1 VKRAAF
7 AAAFYLT
14 LGLAVQ
20 LRADQGAPAPGR
32 ILLSLEAGVRMRLV
46 NVESGKSVAV
56 RGAGLALRELPPGTW
71 RVRRLDVDSLRER
84 MRELPADRFVFRVA
98 PGAITYIGD
107 WGMPSSLVGGS
118 GAPVRGRPIAIAHT
132 ESAAACVC
140 TPRNLEGARARWPNE
155 LLAADLVLAC
165 ASRSAPET
173 PESAPLWEAD
183 CAFAP

>member
-1 VKRAAF
+1 MKRSAL
-7 AAAFYLT
+7 AAAFCLT
-14 LGLAVQ
+14 LALAVQ
-20 LRADQGAPAPGR
+20 LRANEGAPAAGR

-56 RGAGLALRELPPGTW
+56 RGAGLALRELAPGTW

-98 PGAITYIGD
+98 AGAITYLGE
-107 WGMPSSLVGGS
+107 WGAPSTLVGGS
-118 GAPVRGRPIAIAHT
+118 GAPVRGRPVAIAHT

-140 TPRNLEGARARWPNE
+140 TPRTLDDARARWPNE
-155 LLAADLVLAC
+155 FLAADLLLAC
-165 ASRSAPET
+165 AGRAAPET
-173 PESAPLWEAD
+173 PESPPLWEAD

>member
-1 VKRAAF
+1 
-7 AAAFYLT
+7 
-14 LGLAVQ
+14 LAVQ
-20 LRADQGAPAPGR
+20 LRAESKAPIAGR

-56 RGAGLALRELPPGTW
+56 RGAGLALRELAPGTW

-98 PGAITYIGD
+98 PGAITYIGE
-107 WGMPSSLVGGS
+107 WGVPSTLVGGS
-118 GAPVRGRPIAIAHT
+118 GAPVRGRPVAISHT

-140 TPRNLEGARARWPNE
+140 APRTLESARARWSSE
-155 LLAADLVLAC
+155 LVATDLLLAC
-165 ASRSAPET
+165 AGRSAPET
-173 PESAPLWEAD
+173 PESPPLWEAD